1 MLALRITCTFNLTV
15 SISFIFCVSIL
26 ARFRIVLSFYH
37 FFHIQSRGL
46 IGRVRSICREPQV
59 IHYAKSLLRMKK
71 LSSEAPFW
79 RFLHPENRNTLE
91 YLKTLSYFYLNQ
103 IIRMSLVAVCFNYLL
118 LVVEGRMMTSSFIT
132 TVTLS
137 YQWKVIYNW

>member
-46 IGRVRSICREPQV
+46 IGRVHSICREPQV
-59 IHYAKSLLRMKK
+59 IHYAKSLIRMKQ

-79 RFLHPENRNTLE
+79 SYLHPENRNTLE
-91 YLKTLSYFYLNQ
+91 YLKTLSHFYWIKSLGCLWLLSAL
-103 IIRMSLVAVCFNYLL
+103 IICC
-118 LVVEGRMMTSSFIT
+118 SSFKAVWWPVI
-132 TVTLS
+132 LS
-137 YQWKVIYNW
+137 QRGKWKVIYNW